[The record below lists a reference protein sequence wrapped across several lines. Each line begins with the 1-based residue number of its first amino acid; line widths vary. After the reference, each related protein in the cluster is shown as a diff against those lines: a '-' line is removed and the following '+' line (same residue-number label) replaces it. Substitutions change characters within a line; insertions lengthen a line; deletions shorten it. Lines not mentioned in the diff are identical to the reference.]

1 MLYAGDKIEI
11 TEEMLNLFESKHPV
25 PDALVRIGSE
35 YMAKV
40 ACKESHEI
48 LTNYMKQLEIFF
60 STYIGEKRKK
70 PTREDYELAA
80 LAAGIDGV
88 YVFRAGGRNGSGLP
102 YDREGIQLTGGS
114 YWDAYTVN
122 DDAFKLLHVLQRYH
136 GPETLVQLL
145 CADVA
150 ATKRAIF
157 WLAVVTGKQLRG
169 D

>member
-1 MLYAGDKIEI
+1 
-11 TEEMLNLFESKHPV
+11 MLNLFESKHPI
-25 PDALVRIGSE
+25 PDTLIRVGTE
-35 YMAKV
+35 YMAKKTSAV
-40 ACKESHEI
+40 SHND
-48 LTNYMKQLEIFF
+48 LTKYLKQLEIFF
-60 STYIGEKRKK
+60 SKYIGEKRKK

-88 YVFRAGGRNGSGLP
+88 YVFRAGGRSGSGLP